1 MIISFLKQNF
11 CLEKGGFIMQDK
23 VCKTQQKC
31 ENTFQ
36 KLHLLHRST
45 LNIILNANINVK
57 ISGFI
62 VISCEPEF

>member
-1 MIISFLKQNF
+1 MQN
-11 CLEKGGFIMQDK
+11 K

-31 ENTFQ
+31 KNTFQ